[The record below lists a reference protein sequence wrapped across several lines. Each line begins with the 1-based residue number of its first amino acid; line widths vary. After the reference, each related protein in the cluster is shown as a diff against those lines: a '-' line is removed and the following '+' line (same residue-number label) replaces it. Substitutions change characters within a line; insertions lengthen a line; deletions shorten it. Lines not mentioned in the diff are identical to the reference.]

1 MKPNK
6 QKTDYAKEFEAQLGN
21 PIEQVDKLI
30 KQAKALITDRGGSG
44 VNQGSTMRACKA
56 TPKVRP
62 LTIEDPK
69 WTGVSENKQKTE
81 WVEDFDEKWVK
92 APDFHDPNTHQNYP
106 AEVLE
111 MLADSGKIIK
121 LSEIK
126 SFIAQ
131 LLKTQRE
138 EIIKDL
144 KSKTDNLNY
153 KKMVKDIYKL
163 VGTDFAMDMDR
174 KCLPHS
180 NPYTQEEANKMA
192 GIIGQIYFISHCYY
206 CKACQGKY
214 LIEKK

>member
-69 WTGVSENKQKTE
+69 WTGVSENKQKTDWDTRIE
-81 WVEDFDEKWVK
+81 L
-92 APDFHDPNTHQNYP
+92 AQRRC
-106 AEVLE
+106 AEVIDLDQIPPVKYT
-111 MLADSGKIIK
+111 AIK
-121 LSEIK
+121 CKTALGEIEDLDK
-126 SFIAQ
+126 LHSQ

-163 VGTDFAMDMDR
+163 VGPDFAMDME
-174 KCLPHS
+174 CLPHS